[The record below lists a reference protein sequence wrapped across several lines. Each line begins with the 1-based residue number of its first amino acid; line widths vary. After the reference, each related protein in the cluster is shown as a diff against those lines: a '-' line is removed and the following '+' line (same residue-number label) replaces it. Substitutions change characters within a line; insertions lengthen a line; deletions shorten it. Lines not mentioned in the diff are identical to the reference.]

1 MNAPP
6 QRTIVDRMEPLL
18 SGAELLR
25 AIRGDRV
32 GDHPLA
38 RWACLLAGVHRAAML
53 AREEAVVA
61 PENGGERGSLVHAI
75 DVWTE
80 QQVPQHHQGVAL
92 HTETLGSVI
101 DRIADAQ
108 VHADAMLMTC
118 TNAGDPRVH
127 AAWFRLAELV
137 DGYNDLAAQVVDGVR
152 RLPVPAG
159 RAGDRAASRMHA
171 AGQRFVAGG
180 VPRPAQGRQPD
191 PDRGW

>member
-1 MNAPP
+1 MKAEYPT
-6 QRTIVDRMEPLL
+6 QRAIVDRMEPLL
-18 SGAELLR
+18 SGEELLR
-25 AIRGDRV
+25 AIRGDRA
-32 GDHPLA
+32 GGHPLA
-38 RWACLLAGVHRAAML
+38 RWAYLLAGLHRAAMR

-61 PENGGERGSLVHAI
+61 PENGDERGYLVHAI

-101 DRIADAQ
+101 DRIADAH
-108 VHADAMLMTC
+108 VRADAVLTTC
-118 TNAGDPRVH
+118 ATAGDPRVH

-159 RAGDRAASRMHA
+159 E
-171 AGQRFVAGG
+171 
-180 VPRPAQGRQPD
+180 
-191 PDRGW
+191 GW